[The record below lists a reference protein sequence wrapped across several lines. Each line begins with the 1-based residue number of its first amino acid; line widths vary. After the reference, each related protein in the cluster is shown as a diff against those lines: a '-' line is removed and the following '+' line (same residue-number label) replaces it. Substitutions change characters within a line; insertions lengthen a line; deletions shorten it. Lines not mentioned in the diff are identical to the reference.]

1 MKVGFHT
8 TARFD
13 SPKSRTRPIAFLSGT
28 TVGATTAALL
38 SLSIAA
44 WSSGAAAAAAPD
56 KAAPSLETLVSGPQ
70 RSPANRARD
79 PFRHPLEDLH
89 FFEVK
94 PTDVVVEIL
103 PGGSGYWTEILAPY
117 LRDGGRYIAANP
129 PKADTSN
136 EAVSGN
142 AAFAAKV
149 AADPADLGKVTVA
162 EFAPPADLVPP
173 GSADIVLTFRNV
185 HNWMADDTAQVVFA
199 SFFRALRPG
208 GTLGIEEHR
217 GRADL
222 PQDPAAKSGYVRQD
236 AVIAIAERAGFRF
249 VASSEAN
256 SNPKDTKDYPA
267 GVWTLPPTFRLKDKD
282 RDRYA
287 AIGESDRMLLRFEKP

>member
-1 MKVGFHT
+1 
-8 TARFD
+8 
-13 SPKSRTRPIAFLSGT
+13 L
-28 TVGATTAALL
+28 ALL
-38 SLSIAA
+38 
-44 WSSGAAAAAAPD
+44 GFCAAAPGVA
-56 KAAPSLETLVSGPQ
+56 AAPPALDRAGAPGLEALVSGPQ

-79 PFRHPLEDLH
+79 PDRHPLEDLR
-89 FFEVK
+89 FFGVGPK
-94 PTDVVVEIL
+94 DVVVEIL

-129 PKADTSN
+129 PKSDTAS

-149 AADPADLGKVTVA
+149 AADPAHLGRVA
-162 EFAPPADLVPP
+162 VADFAPPGDLVPP
-173 GSADIVLTFRNV
+173 GSADVVLTFRNV
-185 HNWMADDTAQVVFA
+185 HNWMADGTTAAVFA
-199 SFFRALRPG
+199 SFFRALKPG

-222 PQDPAAKSGYVRQD
+222 PQDPAAKTGYVRQD
-236 AVIAIAERAGFRF
+236 VVIGLAERAGFKL
-249 VASSEAN
+249 VATSEAN
-256 SNPKDTKDYPA
+256 GNPKDTKDYPA
-267 GVWTLPPTFRLKDKD
+267 GVWTLPPTFRLKDQD